1 MSILAKLNSRSIKVN
16 YLLNFLRV
24 FSAALVG
31 IYTLPYL
38 TRILGPAYMGK
49 VEYINSI
56 INYFILFSSLGIP
69 MYGIREISKQ
79 RNNTREL
86 YKTVAE
92 LYAILSVT
100 TVIAYIILFGV
111 LLQINALQNYH
122 SLILIMSGMVIL
134 NNIGAEWFF
143 QGMENQLYITVR
155 YVVVRVLVFALIYV
169 LIKQPSD
176 YLIYAALLVLLNYG
190 ANILNFAY
198 LSRKIYSQKLSF
210 SSLEFKKHLKPI
222 LTIFIATVSVNIY
235 LQLDN
240 FLIGSISG
248 DQYVG
253 YYAIANKLI
262 RFVISFITI
271 IGAVLLPRLSFLF
284 VNNTE
289 QYYQYLQKCFNILV
303 LLSIPASIF
312 FFVFANTLVHI
323 MAGKEFESSIVTMR
337 ILSPLCIIVS
347 MAYFMGFLILYP
359 QNREKIY
366 TYATVISAV
375 FSIMINYFA
384 IQKFQQNGAAVIAI
398 LSEFFAIVVMYI
410 YARKNNLVFNIF
422 NKNTFKVLAVNS
434 IILLLSCFM
443 IGSRVLN
450 LGNFLL
456 FTLVFFTI
464 YVFSLIL
471 VKEDILQ
478 ESLLKLKT
486 KYQKKKHD
494 HL

>member
-100 TVIAYIILFGV
+100 TIIAYIILFGV

-169 LIKQPSD
+169 LIKQPRD

-284 VNNTE
+284 VNDKE

-323 MAGKEFESSIVTMR
+323 MAGEEFESSIVTMR

-398 LSEFFAIVVMYI
+398 LSEFFAVVFMFQ
-410 YARKNNLVFNIF
+410 YAKRNKLVFDLF
-422 NKNTFKVLAVNS
+422 TKNTLKIIIANS
-434 IILLLSCFM
+434 VLLLLG
-443 IGSRVLN
+443 IYIVHARILN
-450 LGNFLL
+450 LYTFVAYSVVFITIYSALLLL
-456 FTLVFFTI
+456 FKEQ
-464 YVFSLIL
+464 FSSEIVGKLIH
-471 VKEDILQ
+471 KY
-478 ESLLKLKT
+478 LKK
-486 KYQKKKHD
+486 
-494 HL
+494 